1 MCYTKI
7 KTLEVT
13 IIIYFDYQGINFV
26 LLSHVNKRF
35 NVNILHRAKDNIIT
49 IYKTNDAFARIQEV
63 CKLRHTIYRVNII
76 SVADVCSIFKE
87 YYQDKYFDLLK
98 ELNLEDGDENMATG
112 NYETPENCC
121 ERPATELE
129 QLQSENYYLHK
140 ELDELIQKD
149 KNNEMRIQ
157 QLIEQLNAAKYI
169 LSR

>member
-1 MCYTKI
+1 
-7 KTLEVT
+7 VT

-63 CKLRHTIYRVNII
+63 CKLRYTIYRVNII
-76 SVADVCSIFKE
+76 SIADVCSIFKE
-87 YYQDKYFDLLK
+87 YHQDKYFDLLK
-98 ELNLEDGDENMATG
+98 ELNLENGDESMATG
-112 NYETPENCC
+112 NYEAPVCMQPMT
-121 ERPATELE
+121 
-129 QLQSENYYLHK
+129 
-140 ELDELIQKD
+140 ELDELRNENQYLQKLNEELMRKD
-149 KNNEMRIQ
+149 KNNEVRIQ